1 MYKSTGVVK
10 TIGPTV
16 NVTEKFSKRE
26 FVIEVKDG
34 MYPQVVQ
41 FQMAQDKCSLLDTV
55 GVGQEIEVSFNLRGR
70 EWTDPKTGQVKVFN
84 TLDAFRVEAS
94 TSAAPKPVAVA
105 VSAAPVAAVTASTTE
120 EEDELPF

>member
-1 MYKSTGVVK
+1 MYKSKGVVK

-34 MYPQVVQ
+34 MYPQSIQ
-41 FQMAQDKCSLLDTV
+41 FQMAQDKCPLLDAV
-55 GVGQEIEVSFNLRGR
+55 GIGQEVEVSFGLKGR

-84 TLDAFRVEAS
+84 TLDAFRVEAVSSS
-94 TSAAPKPVAVA
+94 TPKPVAVA
-105 VSAAPVAAVTASTTE
+105 TMPATSDDE
-120 EEDELPF
+120 ELPF

>member
-10 TIGPTV
+10 TIGQTV

-55 GVGQEIEVSFNLRGR
+55 GIGQEIEVSFNLRGR
-70 EWTDPKTGQVKVFN
+70 EWTDPKTGQIKVFN
-84 TLDAFRVEAS
+84 TLDAFRVEAV
-94 TSAAPKPVAVA
+94 TSAAPRPVAVA
-105 VSAAPVAAVTASTTE
+105 VAAAPVAAVTATTTE
-120 EEDELPF
+120 EEEELPF

>member
-34 MYPQVVQ
+34 MYPQVIQ
-41 FQMAQDKCSLLDTV
+41 FQMAQDKCSLLDTISV
-55 GVGQEIEVSFNLRGR
+55 GREVEVSFGIKGR

-84 TLDAFRVEAS
+84 TLDAFRIEAIA
-94 TSAAPKPVAVA
+94 SAAPQPV
-105 VSAAPVAAVTASTTE
+105 PVAAPPAMPVATATAPSDDE
-120 EEDELPF
+120 ELPF

>member
-1 MYKSTGVVK
+1 MYKAKGVVK

-26 FVIEVKDG
+26 FVIEMKDG
-34 MYPQVVQ
+34 MYPQSIQ

-55 GVGQEIEVSFNLRGR
+55 RVGQEIEVSFNLRGR
-70 EWTDPKTGQVKVFN
+70 EWTDPKTDQVKVFN

-94 TSAAPKPVAVA
+94 SSAPQPVV
-105 VSAAPVAAVTASTTE
+105 VSTTTTPQPVAAGE
-120 EEDELPF
+120 EEELPF

>member
-1 MYKSTGVVK
+1 MYKAKGVVK

-34 MYPQVVQ
+34 MYSQVVQ

-55 GVGQEIEVSFNLRGR
+55 RVGQEIEVSFNLRGR
-70 EWTDPKTGQVKVFN
+70 EWTDPKTDQVKVFN

-94 TSAAPKPVAVA
+94 SSAPQPVAVA
-105 VSAAPVAAVTASTTE
+105 AAPVAAVTTATPSE
-120 EEDELPF
+120 EEELPF